1 MTVDLTLVTLNTLY
15 EKRALLTDLMS
26 TLVKCG
32 PQISQLIQKVPRL
45 PPQTLLK
52 LHPAANLTLGSRPK
66 SLRASGRKTLSKCIY
81 LTKFFSRQVV
91 ILFIFIFF
99 KRVGLYHFW
108 DGCLVKSH
116 FGVRMEAQRAQ
127 RMTEA
132 RSPLARPHG
141 KPPLTHP
148 TAAWA
153 QSLPVPLTGPS
164 DGGGRYG
171 KH

>member
-1 MTVDLTLVTLNTLY
+1 
-15 EKRALLTDLMS
+15 MS

-91 ILFIFIFF
+91 ILFYFYFF
-99 KRVGLYHFW
+99 QTRWVIPFLGWLSCQIPLW
-108 DGCLVKSH
+108 RQNGGTKSA
-116 FGVRMEAQRAQ
+116 ED
-127 RMTEA
+127 
-132 RSPLARPHG
+132 
-141 KPPLTHP
+141 
-148 TAAWA
+148 
-153 QSLPVPLTGPS
+153 
-164 DGGGRYG
+164 DGGEVSSRSASWEAAAHSSDRCVGAITSCPSHRPERWRRPLWETLTRPLM
-171 KH
+171 